1 MGNDETPSAPILAG
15 TLDLLI
21 LKTLSAGAFHGY
33 GIAQHIKRLSREALR
48 IEEGSLYPAL
58 QRMQVKGWIASES
71 KKTPTGREARYYHLT
86 AAGRKQLGQEEA
98 DFKRSIAATVRVLK
112 LSET

>member
-1 MGNDETPSAPILAG
+1 MSKAKAGLLQG
-15 TLDLLI
+15 TLDMLI
-21 LKTLSAGAFHGY
+21 LKALFLGPLHGY
-33 GIAQHIKRLSREALR
+33 GIGQRIAQISGDELK

-71 KKTPTGREARYYHLT
+71 KKTPTGREARYYKLT
-86 AAGRKQLGQEEA
+86 TAGRKQLGQEEA

-112 LSET
+112 LSDA